1 MTSPL
6 EPADTSEAQAMQPQ
20 ADNLSFHSV
29 FSSEKGSLVNH
40 KNGTL
45 QSPAPITSPYQGT
58 VDSIRQ
64 RPLATRTPGSIDAN
78 SWTYL
83 VNLTATM
90 LPMSGGGSGHKYDQL
105 KNLKDLT
112 KATNSEVIV
121 QEYDDQTGMLRRYEI
136 AHGQINEF
144 EPTKS
149 FGTAKDLQNLVAMA
163 PAEGHIGLINEAH
176 GNGALGFHGDAGAF
190 SIENFQTA
198 VQNGLAA
205 TGRTSL
211 DVLSIDSCLM
221 GNVNFLSSV
230 SSLSKNIVASELE
243 EFSSIELSASPPR
256 TIYDMQPEDA
266 YLAAMLKHP
275 PADGKEAAKT
285 IFDISS
291 KTCDSQSPPNNAC
304 GTPTL
309 AIYDS
314 QAAPQAEL
322 ALDKFG
328 EALQQAIKEPS
339 ARSAV
344 DALISKF
351 PDLSQSGD
359 HLRDVDS
366 FAQGI
371 VRLIDSGELSDPH
384 RQLRDAANS
393 SIAADK
399 ALVKGAYLNTNS
411 LWAQI
416 VGTQNLHGLNVF
428 LPGANFDIRKEAE
441 NMVDNGDAQTM
452 PLNELLDKEI
462 ASALPNDSN
471 GGWAN
476 FVRSLR
482 SPSMGTQISLSP

>member
-1 MTSPL
+1 
-6 EPADTSEAQAMQPQ
+6 
-20 ADNLSFHSV
+20 
-29 FSSEKGSLVNH
+29 VNR
-40 KNGTL
+40 KDGTL
-45 QSPAPITSPYQGT
+45 QSPTPITSLYQGT
-58 VDSIRQ
+58 FDSIRQ
-64 RPLATRTPGSIDAN
+64 RQLAPRTPGSIDAN

-90 LPMSGGGSGHKYDQL
+90 LPINGGGSGHKYDQL

-112 KATNSEVIV
+112 KDTNSEVIV
-121 QEYDDQTGMLRRYEI
+121 QQYDDQTGMLRRYEI

-144 EPTKS
+144 EPTMS

-163 PAEGHIGLINEAH
+163 PSQGHIGLINEAH
-176 GNGALGFHGDAGAF
+176 GNGALGFHGDAGAL

-198 VQNGLAA
+198 VQNGLAS

-230 SSLSKNIVASELE
+230 SSLSKHIVASELE

-256 TIYDMQPEDA
+256 TIYDMQPADA

-285 IFDISS
+285 IFDVSS
-291 KTCDSQSPPNNAC
+291 KTCDAQSPPNNAC

-328 EALQQAIKEPS
+328 ETLQQTIKDPS

-344 DALISKF
+344 DALIGKF
-351 PDLSQSGD
+351 PDLSQNGD

-366 FAQGI
+366 FAQGVI
-371 VRLIDSGELSDPH
+371 GLIDSGQLSDPH
-384 RQLRDAANS
+384 RRLRDAAVS

-441 NMVDNGDAQTM
+441 NLVDIDDAKMM

-476 FVRSLR
+476 FVRTLR
-482 SPSMGTQISLSP
+482 STSIGTQVSFSP

>member
-6 EPADTSEAQAMQPQ
+6 ERADTSEAQAMQPQ

-29 FSSEKGSLVNH
+29 VSSDRSSTGSH
-40 KNGTL
+40 KKSLLPPTAPNTFRHRGAADA
-45 QSPAPITSPYQGT
+45 SPEQ
-58 VDSIRQ
+58 
-64 RPLATRTPGSIDAN
+64 PLAKRTPGSIDAN

-90 LPMSGGGSGHKYDQL
+90 LPLSGGGSGHKYDEL

-112 KATNSEVIV
+112 KDTNSEVIV
-121 QEYDDQTGMLRRYEI
+121 QQFDDQTGMLRRYEI
-136 AHGQINEF
+136 AHGQINEY

-149 FGTAKDLQNLVAMA
+149 FGTARDLQDLVAMA
-163 PAEGHIGLINEAH
+163 PAQGRIGLINEAH
-176 GNGALGFHGDAGAF
+176 GNGALGFMGDAGTL
-190 SIENFQTA
+190 SIEHFKNA
-198 VQNGLAA
+198 VKNGLAS

-221 GNVNFLSSV
+221 GNVNVLSSV
-230 SSLSKNIVASELE
+230 SGLSKNIVASELE

-266 YLAAMLKHP
+266 YLAAMLKDP

-285 IFDISS
+285 IFDVSS

-328 EALQQAIKEPS
+328 EALQQVIKDPS

-344 DALISKF
+344 DALIAKF
-351 PDLSQSGD
+351 PDLSQNGD
-359 HLRDVDS
+359 HLRDADS
-366 FAQGI
+366 FAQSVIG
-371 VRLIDSGELSDPH
+371 LIDSGQLSDPH

-399 ALVKGAYLNTNS
+399 ALVQSAYLK
-411 LWAQI
+411 LI
-416 VGTQNLHGLNVF
+416 LFGRRL
-428 LPGANFDIRKEAE
+428 
-441 NMVDNGDAQTM
+441 
-452 PLNELLDKEI
+452 
-462 ASALPNDSN
+462 
-471 GGWAN
+471 
-476 FVRSLR
+476 
-482 SPSMGTQISLSP
+482 